1 MDGIYSSKD
10 PLINT
15 CEYWQ
20 IYDPFTRLYD
30 NIFFKTCIKK
40 GRVTYLQEYKP
51 TKQFMEDNELS
62 ESTELVICKLRI
74 KRILKDKNKTN
85 KEKASEILDVLISYP
100 LASVMA
106 DVIIKIGKKY
116 FSKTDDVEKETNQ
129 TTSNTYLI
137 NEFIDD
143 IAPIINGLDRTLY
156 NDVFTDEDSIISL
169 INYCDKKFN
178 VENTEVSEV
187 QNL

>member
-40 GRVTYLQEYKP
+40 GHVTYLQEYKP

-106 DVIIKIGKKY
+106 DV
-116 FSKTDDVEKETNQ
+116 EKETNQ

-137 NEFIDD
+137 NEFIND

-178 VENTEVSEV
+178 VENTEVSEA

>member
-106 DVIIKIGKKY
+106 G
-116 FSKTDDVEKETNQ
+116 VEKETNQ

>member
-30 NIFFKTCIKK
+30 NIFFKLCIKK

-74 KRILKDKNKTN
+74 KKILKDKNKTN

-106 DVIIKIGKKY
+106 
-116 FSKTDDVEKETNQ
+116 DVEKETNQ

-178 VENTEVSEV
+178 VEKTEVSEV

>member
-1 MDGIYSSKD
+1 
-10 PLINT
+10 
-15 CEYWQ
+15 
-20 IYDPFTRLYD
+20 
-30 NIFFKTCIKK
+30 
-40 GRVTYLQEYKP
+40 
-51 TKQFMEDNELS
+51 
-62 ESTELVICKLRI
+62 
-74 KRILKDKNKTN
+74 
-85 KEKASEILDVLISYP
+85 
-100 LASVMA
+100 MA
-106 DVIIKIGKKY
+106 
-116 FSKTDDVEKETNQ
+116 DVEKETNQ